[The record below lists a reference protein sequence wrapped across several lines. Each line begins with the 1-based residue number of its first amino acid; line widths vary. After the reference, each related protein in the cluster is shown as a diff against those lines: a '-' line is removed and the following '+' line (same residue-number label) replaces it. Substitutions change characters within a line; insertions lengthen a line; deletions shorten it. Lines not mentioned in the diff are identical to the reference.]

1 MQSFS
6 LDSKHFQ
13 NSHLRYNNSQ
23 YIIQLLTFKPILDN
37 ILAMINLTQKTPPEI
52 SNNIAHNLVSIRKRR
67 KLSQEKLAS
76 KSGVSLGSLK
86 RFEHTGEISLTS
98 LIKLSIALELEEE
111 LNNLF
116 SEVPYKSI
124 QELIDENTKLE
135 SKLRR

>member
-1 MQSFS
+1 
-6 LDSKHFQ
+6 
-13 NSHLRYNNSQ
+13 
-23 YIIQLLTFKPILDN
+23 
-37 ILAMINLTQKTPPEI
+37 MISLTQKTPPEI
-52 SNNIAHNLVSIRKRR
+52 ANNIAHNLIIIRKRR
-67 KLSQEKLAS
+67 KLSQAKLAT

-124 QELIDENTKLE
+124 QELIDENTKFE
-135 SKLRR
+135 GKRRRR

>member
-1 MQSFS
+1 
-6 LDSKHFQ
+6 
-13 NSHLRYNNSQ
+13 
-23 YIIQLLTFKPILDN
+23 
-37 ILAMINLTQKTPPEI
+37 MINLTQKTPPEI
-52 SNNIAHNLVSIRKRR
+52 ANNIAHNLIGIRKRR
-67 KLSQEKLAS
+67 KLSQEKLAT
-76 KSGVSLGSLK
+76 KSGVSSLK

-135 SKLRR
+135 GKLRR